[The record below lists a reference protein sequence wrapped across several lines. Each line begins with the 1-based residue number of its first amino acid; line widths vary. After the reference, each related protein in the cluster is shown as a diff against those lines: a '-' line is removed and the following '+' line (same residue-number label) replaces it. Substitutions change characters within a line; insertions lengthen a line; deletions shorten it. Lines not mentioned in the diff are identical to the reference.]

1 MRSEDAVSGGPDV
14 TAQEARH
21 ILVVD
26 DDDRLRALIAR
37 YLGDKGYRV
46 TGARDAADARAK
58 LAGMAFDLMVVDVMM
73 PGESGIELTRAL
85 RETRDL
91 PILMLTAMGEPE
103 DRIAGLESGVDDY
116 LAKPFEPR
124 ELVLRIATILRRAAA
139 RPPLDAPLAPPLRLG
154 AFRFDRNRDLLFEG
168 DVPVRL
174 TTAEAGLL
182 RIFAAAPGRTLGR
195 DALCHEIGADPTGR
209 ALDVQI
215 IRLRRKIEPNPK
227 EPRYL
232 VTVWG
237 EGYVLRPDP
246 EG

>member
-1 MRSEDAVSGGPDV
+1 MRGESAVAGLGQMGSE
-14 TAQEARH
+14 EARH

-37 YLGDKGYRV
+37 YLGENGYRV
-46 TGARDAADARAK
+46 TGASDAADARAK
-58 LAGMAFDLMVVDVMM
+58 LAGMSFDLMVVDVMM
-73 PGESGIELTRAL
+73 PGENGLELTRSL

-91 PILMLTAMGEPE
+91 PILMLTAMGEPD
-103 DRIAGLESGVDDY
+103 DRIAGLEAGVDDY

-124 ELVLRIATILRRAAA
+124 ELVLRIATILRRAVP
-139 RPPLDAPLAPPLRLG
+139 RSTSSDAPAPPLRLG
-154 AFRFDRNRDLLFEG
+154 AFHFDSNRDLLLEG
-168 DVPVRL
+168 DTPVRL
-174 TTAEAGLL
+174 TTAEAALL

-195 DALCHEIGADPTGR
+195 DALCQEIGADPTGR

-232 VTVWG
+232 ITVWG
-237 EGYVLRPDP
+237 EGYLLRPDS
-246 EG
+246 EA

>member
-1 MRSEDAVSGGPDV
+1 MDA
-14 TAQEARH
+14 AAEEARH

-26 DDDRLRALIAR
+26 DDDRLRTLIAR
-37 YLGDKGYRV
+37 YLGDRGYRV
-46 TGARDAADARAK
+46 TGAKDAADARAK

-73 PGESGIELTRAL
+73 PGENGIELTRAL

-91 PILMLTAMGEPE
+91 PILMLTAMGESE
-103 DRIAGLESGVDDY
+103 DRIAGLEAGVDDY

-124 ELVLRIATILRRAAA
+124 ELVLRIATILRRAAPRA
-139 RPPLDAPLAPPLRLG
+139 LAAEPPASPLRLG
-154 AFRFDRNRDLLFEG
+154 ALRFDRNRDLLLEG
-168 DVPVRL
+168 DAPIRL

-195 DALCHEIGADPTGR
+195 DALCQEIGADPTGR

-232 VTVWG
+232 ITVWG
-237 EGYVLRPDP
+237 EGYVLRPDSD
-246 EG
+246 G

>member
-1 MRSEDAVSGGPDV
+1 MRSENAVTGGAEAAARDA
-14 TAQEARH
+14 QH

-26 DDDRLRALIAR
+26 DDDRLRALIGR
-37 YLGDKGYRV
+37 FLGDKGYRV
-46 TGARDAADARAK
+46 TGAKDAADARAK
-58 LAGMAFDLMVVDVMM
+58 LAGMAFDLIVIDVMM
-73 PGESGIELTRAL
+73 PGENGIELTRSL
-85 RETRDL
+85 RDRLDL
-91 PILMLTAMGEPE
+91 PILMLTAMDEPE
-103 DRIAGLESGVDDY
+103 DRIAGLEAGVDDY

-124 ELVLRIATILRRAAA
+124 ELVLRIATILRRAAPRVPA
-139 RPPLDAPLAPPLRLG
+139 AEPVAPPLRLG
-154 AFRFDRNRDLLFEG
+154 ALRFDLNRDVLLDG

-195 DALCHEIGADPTGR
+195 DALCQEIGADPTGR

-215 IRLRRKIEPNPK
+215 IRLRRKIELNPK

-232 VTVWG
+232 ITVWG

>member
-1 MRSEDAVSGGPDV
+1 MKSKNTAAGGMGAAAEE
-14 TAQEARH
+14 AQH

-37 YLGDKGYRV
+37 YLGERGYRV
-46 TGARDAADARAK
+46 TGAKDAADARAK

-73 PGESGIELTRAL
+73 PGENGFELTRAL

-91 PILMLTAMGEPE
+91 PILMLTAMGESE
-103 DRIAGLESGVDDY
+103 DRITGLEAGVDDY

-124 ELVLRIATILRRAAA
+124 ELVLRIATILRRAAPRTLA
-139 RPPLDAPLAPPLRLG
+139 AEPPASPLHLG
-154 AFRFDRNRDLLFEG
+154 ALRFDRNRALLLEG
-168 DVPVRL
+168 DAPIRL
-174 TTAEAGLL
+174 TTAEVGLL
-182 RIFAAAPGRTLGR
+182 RIFAATPGRTLGR
-195 DALCHEIGADPTGR
+195 DALCQEIGADPTGR

-232 VTVWG
+232 ITVWG
-237 EGYVLRPDP
+237 EGYVLRPGSDH
-246 EG
+246 

>member
-1 MRSEDAVSGGPDV
+1 MGIGNA
-14 TAQEARH
+14 AAEAAEAGVDEVRH

-26 DDDRLRALIAR
+26 DDDRLRRLIAR
-37 YLGDKGYRV
+37 YLGENGYRV
-46 TGARDAADARAK
+46 TGASDAADARAK
-58 LAGMAFDLMVVDVMM
+58 LAGMAFDLMIVDVMM
-73 PGESGIELTRAL
+73 PGETGVELTRAL

-103 DRIAGLESGVDDY
+103 HRIVGLEAGVDDY

-124 ELVLRIATILRRAAA
+124 ELLLRIATILRRSRPPA
-139 RPPLDAPLAPPLRLG
+139 RPAVAAPTKTHLGPYHFDAVQGTLMK
-154 AFRFDRNRDLLFEG
+154 G
-168 DVPVRL
+168 DQPVRL
-174 TTAEAGLL
+174 TTAEASLL
-182 RIFAAAPGRTLGR
+182 RIFAAAPGQTLSR
-195 DALCHEIGADPTGR
+195 DALCQEIGADATGR

-215 IRLRRKIEPNPK
+215 TRLRRKIERKPK

-246 EG
+246 ED

>member
-1 MRSEDAVSGGPDV
+1 MRSENAAAGG
-14 TAQEARH
+14 AEAAAEEARH

-26 DDDRLRALIAR
+26 DDDRLRGLIAR
-37 YLGDKGYRV
+37 YLGDRGYRV
-46 TGARDAADARAK
+46 TGAKDAADARAK

-73 PGESGIELTRAL
+73 PGENGIELTRAL

-91 PILMLTAMGEPE
+91 PILMLTAMGESE
-103 DRIAGLESGVDDY
+103 DRIAGLEAGVDDY

-124 ELVLRIATILRRAAA
+124 ELVLRIATILRRAAPRA
-139 RPPLDAPLAPPLRLG
+139 LAAEPPASPLRLG
-154 AFRFDRNRDLLFEG
+154 ALRFDRNRDLLLEG
-168 DVPVRL
+168 DAPVRL

-195 DALCHEIGADPTGR
+195 DALCQEIGADPTGR

-227 EPRYL
+227 EPHYL
-232 VTVWG
+232 ITVWG
-237 EGYVLRPDP
+237 EGYVLRPDSD
-246 EG
+246 G

>member
-1 MRSEDAVSGGPDV
+1 MKSESGGAESADG
-14 TAQEARH
+14 EARH

-37 YLGDKGYRV
+37 YLGDQGYRV
-46 TGARDAADARAK
+46 TGAKDAKDAKAK
-58 LAGMAFDLMVVDVMM
+58 LAGMAFDLIVVDVMM
-73 PGESGIELTRAL
+73 PGQNGIELTRAL
-85 RETRDL
+85 RDTLDL

-103 DRIAGLESGVDDY
+103 DRIAGLEAGVDDY

-124 ELVLRIATILRRAAA
+124 ELVLRIATILRRAAPRTPA
-139 RPPLDAPLAPPLRLG
+139 IEPVASPLKLG
-154 AFRFDRNRDLLFEG
+154 SFRFDRNRDLLLN
-168 DVPVRL
+168 DDAPVRL

-182 RIFAAAPGRTLGR
+182 RIFAAAPGRTLSR
-195 DALCHEIGADPTGR
+195 DALCEEIGADPTGR

-215 IRLRRKIEPNPK
+215 IRLRRKIEANPK

-237 EGYVLRPDP
+237 EGYALRPDP
-246 EG
+246 DG